1 MSTAT
6 NTTTRTITDP
16 RLRLAIEKEAR
27 GYDYPI
33 IDAKKN
39 IVKLHKS
46 GQRSGVKFSL
56 RREQGQGRWRTML
69 YAHHVEQISD
79 STGQARQLFCMEA
92 NNVTLDDLTETVRA
106 AMSAPQD
113 APAST
118 ETPDDTQPAAS
129 DSAQPHA
136 DQDAAQT
143 PDPVDWSAFKRS
155 HCSPAPTWA
164 RWAAHLAATR
174 KPVSADVARVVQDG
188 AVFDRSTGGYD
199 YIDPVTAEVTP
210 F

>member
-1 MSTAT
+1 MTTQSTTA
-6 NTTTRTITDP
+6 RTITDT
-16 RLRLAIEKEAR
+16 RLRLAIEGQAR
-27 GYDYPI
+27 EYDFPV

-46 GQRSGVKFSL
+46 GQRAGVKLSL

-79 STGQARQLFCMEA
+79 STGNNRQLFCMEA
-92 NNVTLDDLTETVRA
+92 TNVTLADVEATVLA
-106 AMSAPQD
+106 AMSAPTD

-118 ETPDDTQPAAS
+118 EAHADAQPAGGEAPQAP
-129 DSAQPHA
+129 DAHA
-136 DQDAAQT
+136 PTQT
-143 PDPVDWSAFKRS
+143 PDPIDWSAFKRA
-155 HCSPAPTWA
+155 HCLQAPTWA
-164 RWAAHLAATR
+164 RWAAHLMQTR
-174 KPVSADVARVVQDG
+174 TAPSLDVKRLTGDWQRDPQ
-188 AVFDRSTGGYD
+188 TGGYD